1 MKRKP
6 NFSVFSLG
14 KTQVYLL
21 FIRKC
26 RIMPQGK
33 TCNQPYPISN
43 GDQIDQSVLYILNI
57 QRLSQTRRI
66 N

>member
-26 RIMPQGK
+26 HIMPQGK

-43 GDQIDQSVLYILNI
+43 GDQID
-57 QRLSQTRRI
+57 
-66 N
+66 